1 MKILM
6 VDDEPNILELLK
18 TYLETSGAHQ
28 VETASSGVE
37 ALEKIEAEDGYYD
50 CLLLDIQMP
59 QMNGLTLCEK
69 VRTLPDYG
77 HVPIIMLTAM
87 SHKSYLDK
95 AFSLGA
101 TDYLTKPFD
110 FLELNARM
118 NTAQQMAVEHARSL
132 ARVDAAHQLFRDLVI
147 DFKPG
152 AEEPFSIDGVRG
164 VVGYSDFEIHALEL
178 PRTQRLFALAYAVK
192 IADFAE
198 IHAMTNASELR
209 AVVKG
214 VAEVI
219 AGNGGEPDDL
229 ITYRGNGIFLCISN
243 RKKSIPPARRAE
255 QLNLA
260 LHANDAVKMVTTP
273 VRVSTGDNFWLLSLS
288 KSGSLFA
295 LHRAVASVEGK
306 PLPPKGFPQSFKG
319 VAGAAG
325 GAAD

>member
-18 TYLETSGAHQ
+18 AYLETSGTHQ
-28 VETASSGVE
+28 VETATSGVE
-37 ALEKIEAEDGYYD
+37 ALAKIEAEDGYYD

-69 VRTLPDYG
+69 VRALPDYG

-152 AEEPFSIDGVRG
+152 AEEPFSIDGVKG
-164 VVGYSDFEIHALEL
+164 VVGYSEFETYALEL

-192 IADFAE
+192 ISDFAE
-198 IHAMTNASELR
+198 VHATTNATGLR

-219 AGNGGEPDDL
+219 AESSGGPDDV
-229 ITYRGNGIFLCISN
+229 ITYRGNGTFLCISN
-243 RKKSIPPARRAE
+243 RKKSISPAKRAAL
-255 QLNLA
+255 LNQA
-260 LHANDAVKMVTTP
+260 LQTNDAVKVAKSAI
-273 VRVSTGDNFWLLSLS
+273 RVSTGENFWLLSLS

-306 PLPPKGFPQSFKG
+306 PLPPRNPSFSGIAG
-319 VAGAAG
+319 VAG